1 MQFILS
7 KRFEKD
13 FAKLP
18 KRTKEKTRKALELFV
33 SDPDHPSLRIHPL
46 KGRWLGHFSIDV
58 TGDTRAV
65 YAVIEDDIVHFITI
79 GSHSQLYG

>member
-1 MQFILS
+1 MQYILS

-18 KRTKEKTRKALELFV
+18 KRIKTKAITALTLFV
-33 SDPDHPSLRIHPL
+33 GDPENQTLRIHPL
-46 KGRWLGHFSIDV
+46 KGRWTGHFSIDV
-58 TGDTRAV
+58 TGDTRAI
-65 YAVIEDDIVHFITI
+65 YFIIEKDLVRLVAI